1 MIINAELLTRFNAC
15 SDAKA
20 RFVIRFPSGLDVSA
34 LWGES
39 PQREEKWREILADEF
54 LRYYVGWAINAGV
67 LPARIG
73 ANLSGADLRGADLCG
88 ANLSEAD
95 LSGANLRWANLIG
108 TNLIGANLR
117 GANLSGANLSGANLI
132 GANLSGANLRGAD
145 LIGANLRGADLR
157 GADLSWATICNHTVG
172 VPDDLR
178 DKFTILDDSA
188 NNADSQLT
196 SGAADGFG
204 NRLRISAVIKQSKVK
219 GCSRFVCGW
228 YR

>member
-73 ANLSGADLRGADLCG
+73 ANLSGADLRGA
-88 ANLSEAD
+88 
-95 LSGANLRWANLIG
+95 
-108 TNLIGANLR
+108 
-117 GANLSGANLSGANLI
+117 NLSGANLSGANLI
-132 GANLSGANLRGAD
+132 GANLSGANLRVADLIGANLRWANLRGAD
-145 LIGANLRGADLR
+145 LIGADLRGANLIKTNLRWANLRGADLR

>member
-88 ANLSEAD
+88 ANLSGAD
-95 LSGANLRWANLIG
+95 LSGANLRWANL
-108 TNLIGANLR
+108 
-117 GANLSGANLSGANLI
+117 
-132 GANLSGANLRGAD
+132 RGAD
-145 LIGANLRGADLR
+145 LIGADLRGANLIKTNLRWANLRGADLR

-196 SGAADGFG
+196 SGAESG
-204 NRLRISAVIKQSKVK
+204 RM
-219 GCSRFVCGW
+219 
-228 YR
+228 

>member
-88 ANLSEAD
+88 ANL
-95 LSGANLRWANLIG
+95 RWANLREAD
-108 TNLIGANLR
+108 LIGADLR
-117 GANLSGANLSGANLI
+117 GANLI
-132 GANLSGANLRGAD
+132 KTNLRW
-145 LIGANLRGADLR
+145 ANLRGADLR

>member
-108 TNLIGANLR
+108 
-117 GANLSGANLSGANLI
+117 
-132 GANLSGANLRGAD
+132 ANLSGANLRGAD
-145 LIGANLRGADLR
+145 LSGADLRGANLIKTNLRWANLRGADLR

-196 SGAADGFG
+196 SGAESG
-204 NRLRISAVIKQSKVK
+204 RM
-219 GCSRFVCGW
+219 
-228 YR
+228 

>member
-108 TNLIGANLR
+108 ANLIGANLR
-117 GANLSGANLSGANLI
+117 GANLSGANLSGANL
-132 GANLSGANLRGAD
+132 SGAA
-145 LIGANLRGADLR
+145 
-157 GADLSWATICNHTVG
+157 ICNHTVG
-172 VPDDLR
+172 VLNDLR

-196 SGAADGFG
+196 SGAEIA
-204 NRLRISAVIKQSKVK
+204 S
-219 GCSRFVCGW
+219 
-228 YR
+228 